1 MTLLDDYRR
10 VTKACPCPICERPDW
25 CLVSR
30 DDPPSRVICSRTE
43 SKQRWGEAGW
53 LHVLRKD
60 GQRPVRVRKLHLSPQ
75 GPHTDLRRLAEDCR
89 GRLRPGHLNRFAEQL
104 GVTTDSLWRLGIGWD
119 GRNWTFPMSNADGV
133 VLGIRLRTPSGRK
146 FSVKGGK
153 HGLHIPTGLSGT
165 GPLLL
170 PEGPTDTAAALDLGF
185 DSVGRPGCRGAMRLI
200 AEYIRKQNPTV
211 AVVVADADAA
221 GRGGA
226 MDHAGTLACYHRDV
240 RVIEPP
246 VKDLREWLRGGAT
259 AAQVNDAI
267 ERAAPSRLCVRCRG
281 ATA

>member
-1 MTLLDDYRR
+1 MLLDDYRR

-75 GPHTDLRRLAEDCR
+75 RPDTDLRRLAEDCR

-119 GRNWTFPMSNADGV
+119 GRNWTFPMSNAGGV

-146 FSVKGGK
+146 FSVKGGT

-185 DSVGRPGCRGAMRLI
+185 DSVGRPSCRGAMRLI

-226 MDHAGTLACYHRDV
+226 MDLACTLACYHRDV

-246 VKDLREWLRGGAT
+246 VKDLREWLNAGAT
-259 AAQVNDAI
+259 AADINDIIAFSEP
-267 ERAAPSRLCVRCRG
+267 ERVRIGLRGGAA
-281 ATA
+281 